1 MEAVGSMTQRSITAY
16 APASSGNL
24 SVGFDALGL
33 ALAPVDGS
41 LLGDIVQL
49 RGTAGFDWELKVKG
63 PFAQAQPVDPEDNI
77 VIASCRRF
85 ETLAVASGARIRPL
99 AVELDKRL
107 PVGSG
112 LGSSASSI
120 VATLVALNH
129 FFDRPLSKRTMLDL
143 MAEMEGNISGGVH
156 LDNIAPSLFGGLRL
170 CSPDSAKQYGLPWP
184 GNWRSVVA
192 WPGTSQLT
200 REARSVLPDKF
211 DKDIVIRHGAQFATF
226 VHALHAG
233 DARLASTC
241 LIDLIAEPY
250 RAPLLP
256 GFEEARSALMQR
268 GALAVGISGSGP
280 SLFCIV
286 DDDYVAELAR
296 DWLATHY
303 LATSKGFVHVCQ
315 ADLAGA
321 RLV

>member
-1 MEAVGSMTQRSITAY
+1 VKKRSIKAF
-16 APASSGNL
+16 APASTGNM

-33 ALAPVDGS
+33 ALAPVDGR
-41 LLGDIVQL
+41 LLGDIVSL
-49 RGTAGFDWELKVKG
+49 RGGAGIEWELKVTG
-63 PFAQAQPVDPEDNI
+63 PFADVLPADQEKNI

-85 ETLAVASGARIRPL
+85 EAVAVASGAHISPL
-99 AVELDKRL
+99 TVVLDKQL

-120 VATLVALNH
+120 VATLVALNQ
-129 FFDRPLSKRTMLDL
+129 FFDRPLSRHKLLAL
-143 MAEMEGNISGGVH
+143 MAEMEGNISGEIH

-170 CSPDSAKQYGLPWP
+170 CAPGGGKQYGLPWP

-200 REARSVLPDKF
+200 REARSVLPEQLDRR
-211 DKDIVIRHGAQFATF
+211 IATEHGAQFALF
-226 VHALHAG
+226 VHGLHTG

-256 GFEEARSALMQR
+256 GFAEARQALMAR

-280 SLFCIV
+280 TLFCIV
-286 DDDYVAELAR
+286 DSDDVADLAH
-296 DWLATHY
+296 DWLVNHY
-303 LATSKGFVHVCQ
+303 LATPQGFVHVCR